1 MDEGRL
7 LVFATNNMHKVKELN
22 DILEKDKLDWVF
34 RSLEELDIVED
45 IEENGITLDENA
57 KIKSSYIWN
66 KYHKNSVG
74 EDTGLEVEALNGAP
88 GVYSARY
95 AGNEKNDQA
104 NMEKLLAELDGIA
117 HRNARFRTVISLVLA
132 GEEFQFEGIVNGQI
146 ATMPQGNQGFGYD
159 PIFIPE
165 GYNESFGVLGKE
177 VKSLI
182 SHRARAVKKLIE
194 FLKMR
199 S

>member
-104 NMEKLLAELDGIA
+104 NMNKLLAELDGIT

-132 GEEFQFEGIVNGQI
+132 GEEFNLRNREWADCDNAARKPRIWLLL
-146 ATMPQGNQGFGYD
+146 
-159 PIFIPE
+159 IFIPE

>member
-95 AGNEKNDQA
+95 AGNDKNDQA

-132 GEEFQFEGIVNGQI
+132 GKEFQFEGIVNGQI

>member
-95 AGNEKNDQA
+95 AGNDKNDLA
-104 NMEKLLAELDGIA
+104 NMEKLLAELYGNA
-117 HRNARFRTVISLVLA
+117 HRNARFRWL
-132 GEEFQFEGIVNGQI
+132 
-146 ATMPQGNQGFGYD
+146 
-159 PIFIPE
+159 
-165 GYNESFGVLGKE
+165 
-177 VKSLI
+177 
-182 SHRARAVKKLIE
+182 SH
-194 FLKMR
+194 
-199 S
+199 